1 MSRALVH
8 ILQLIWQRGNFLF
21 VVYILPKW
29 LCGDR
34 WPHQRRTVLERSL
47 LPSGVLQKI
56 SLGTAKAGSFAK
68 QLNQHTEYL
77 IRLGSVSNSY
87 HLINRMLGKE
97 EQKTFQGLIRVSNVN
112 DWMLRL
118 IPRLFFLLL
127 FQERKSFLTAFTA
140 SLEVCPRLLIIWD
153 PIMKFSKKILVSFRL
168 QWLNQIK
175 FLKHRSC
182 KTDVSQGLYSP
193 S

>member
-1 MSRALVH
+1 MATPKENSSGKKSPSLRSTSKDQFGNCQSRVFCQAA
-8 ILQLIWQRGNFLF
+8 
-21 VVYILPKW
+21 
-29 LCGDR
+29 
-34 WPHQRRTVLERSL
+34 ES
-47 LPSGVLQKI
+47 
-56 SLGTAKAGSFAK
+56 
-68 QLNQHTEYL
+68 QHTEYL
-77 IRLGSVSNSY
+77 IRLGSVSNSH

-127 FQERKSFLTAFTA
+127 FQERKSFLTAFSA

-175 FLKHRSC
+175 FLKHRSR
-182 KTDVSQGLYSP
+182 KTDVSQRLYSP

>member
-1 MSRALVH
+1 MNEQSVSAYSAANLATGQFPVCSLYFAQMTVWRQMATPKEDSSGKKSPSLRSTSKDQFGNCQSRVFCQAA
-8 ILQLIWQRGNFLF
+8 
-21 VVYILPKW
+21 
-29 LCGDR
+29 
-34 WPHQRRTVLERSL
+34 ES
-47 LPSGVLQKI
+47 
-56 SLGTAKAGSFAK
+56 
-68 QLNQHTEYL
+68 QHTEYL
-77 IRLGSVSNSY
+77 IWLGSISNSC

-118 IPRLFFLLL
+118 IPRLFF
-127 FQERKSFLTAFTA
+127 FIPRKEIFPDCIFCILRSMPQVTDYLG
-140 SLEVCPRLLIIWD
+140 S
-153 PIMKFSKKILVSFRL
+153 IMKFSKKILISFRL